1 MEQEFFEITGFLPG
15 QRLTNTLEEK
25 ELRKDRLFQSLANLV
40 FDSPEIL
47 GLLKSRA
54 GRWLE
59 LENSERMKALAGYIA
74 YLDEDFQ
81 GAASL
86 FMGAVTMN
94 PDNLDSW
101 LDLAFSLYHL
111 SDPMGYAII
120 FNYDVFITLYRE
132 MGIKQC
138 CRESLEKIEVE
149 MLERGLDLSQNHG
162 AFLAPQK
169 CQAASC
175 HDEKKQ

>member
-15 QRLTNTLEEK
+15 PRLTNALAEK

-47 GLLKSRA
+47 HLLKSRV
-54 GRWLE
+54 GSWLE
-59 LENSERMKALAGYIA
+59 EEFSERTQALAGYIA
-74 YLDEDFQ
+74 YLDEDYHR
-81 GAASL
+81 AASS
-86 FMGAVTMN
+86 FMTAVTMN
-94 PDNLDSW
+94 PANLDSW

-132 MGIKQC
+132 MEIKQC
-138 CRESLEKIEVE
+138 CRESLEKIEAE
-149 MLERGLDLSQNHG
+149 MLERGLELSQNPG
-162 AFLAPQK
+162 AFLPQQK
-169 CQAASC
+169 L
-175 HDEKKQ
+175 